1 MPDTCVQ
8 DYRHQQRGLDAKLN
22 SPLQSAEKL
31 FLLTSPFIEP
41 SPQGRGK
48 KSTRWAGS
56 SPVTRR
62 LSLATAL
69 LKQRWLCGRI
79 AVSFTLDQASGRHLV
94 AFFEIDKAH
103 ALRGA
108 SALANGAGIEARD

>member
-48 KSTRWAGS
+48 RIKNPALSRGERGDRKAVGEGS
-56 SPVTRR
+56 FVRR
-62 LSLATAL
+62 
-69 LKQRWLCGRI
+69 
-79 AVSFTLDQASGRHLV
+79 
-94 AFFEIDKAH
+94 E
-103 ALRGA
+103 
-108 SALANGAGIEARD
+108 NGYSR

>member
-48 KSTRWAGS
+48 RIQNPA
-56 SPVTRR
+56 
-62 LSLATAL
+62 LSLREREKNSNPCPLPRGEGAPRRAL
-69 LKQRWLCGRI
+69 SP
-79 AVSFTLDQASGRHLV
+79 A
-94 AFFEIDKAH
+94 
-103 ALRGA
+103 
-108 SALANGAGIEARD
+108 GAGRVRGLLPGERTQVTP